1 MSTFLPSFHKHV
13 SRHSFQ
19 GRIFSF
25 YHKDKSI
32 YVPPKQEFL
41 RLVKTAFIFYVFQKV
56 NIQSTSAISNTRS
69 STFIISNFSSTLSAL

>member
-1 MSTFLPSFHKHV
+1 MSTFLPSFHKHI
-13 SRHSFQ
+13 SRHSFH
-19 GRIFSF
+19 GGIFSF
-25 YHKDKSI
+25 YRKGKGI

-69 STFIISNFSSTLSAL
+69 STFIISNFSSTPSAL